1 MKRATIIVTSL
12 LVLLVVAGGLW
23 FHYRGLS
30 VSSITGGKVSSGN
43 SLAAKSGSGLKVNE
57 GGGDHIR
64 VRVLY
69 ASEVRGIRA
78 VAFVYMNMTRYW
90 YIYPFDGYTG
100 YLFKVNV
107 TNKGSQPAHLEFYL
121 VTNDGKRIW
130 SDDHT
135 VFATGINDIPKDVL
149 CNIIRIPTTFSD
161 DRIKNLPPNTT
172 TTLFLYYSV
181 ELGEKPVYLYV
192 EGRYM
197 NGEAFNFTVP
207 LSLTG

>member
-1 MKRATIIVTSL
+1 MKRATIIVVSL
-12 LVLLVVAGGLW
+12 LVLLVVAGGLC
-23 FHYRGLS
+23 FHYRSLS
-30 VSSITGGKVSSGN
+30 VSGIAGGKVSSGN

-57 GGGDHIR
+57 GGEDHVR
-64 VRVLY
+64 VKVLY

-78 VAFVYMNMTRYW
+78 VAFTYMNTTSYW

-107 TNKGSQPAHLEFYL
+107 TNEGSRPAHFEFYL

-135 VFATGINDIPKDVL
+135 VFTTGIGEVPKDVL

-161 DRIKNLPPNTT
+161 DRIKNLPSNTT
-172 TTLFLYYSV
+172 STVFLYYSV
-181 ELGEKPVYLYV
+181 ELGEKPAYLYV
-192 EGRYM
+192 EGGFA